1 MLGKVKD
8 FQLLKFLGKGTFGAV
23 YTARREADGNTYA
36 IKKVDTRR
44 MPLKERQESVNEIR
58 VLASI
63 QGAHVI
69 TFYEAFV
76 ESDILYI
83 VTELATHG
91 DLLAYLKNA
100 RRKGP
105 LPEAT
110 VWSLFIQMT
119 LGIQTLH
126 DRNILHRDLKA
137 ANVFMFANGYLWMCY
152 GISAGMD
159 MTMCVLYFLRE
170 ID

>member
-1 MLGKVKD
+1 MPHQHGNLGQING

-23 YTARREADGNTYA
+23 YQARREADGKIYA

-76 ESDILYI
+76 ESDDAVCSGVY
-83 VTELATHG
+83 
-91 DLLAYLKNA
+91 
-100 RRKGP
+100 P
-105 LPEAT
+105 
-110 VWSLFIQMT
+110 S
-119 LGIQTLH
+119 
-126 DRNILHRDLKA
+126 
-137 ANVFMFANGYLWMCY
+137 ANVYLQ
-152 GISAGMD
+152 GALKRQSFSDLNPNAHS
-159 MTMCVLYFLRE
+159 TLRSSLTVA
-170 ID
+170 ITCGAWIGLVI